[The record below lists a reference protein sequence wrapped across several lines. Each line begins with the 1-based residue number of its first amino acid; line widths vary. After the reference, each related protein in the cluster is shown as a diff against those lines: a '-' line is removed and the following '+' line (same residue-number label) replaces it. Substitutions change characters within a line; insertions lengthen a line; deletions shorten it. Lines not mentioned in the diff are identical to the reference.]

1 MLWSSRQRQNSV
13 KLIEYPVTV
22 RWELENFLV
31 VWKNTHQA
39 AIMLHHRMGGS
50 NNRNLFS
57 CSSEGWKF
65 KIRVLTVLVSL
76 EASPEMPTSSRV
88 LIQPSPCMRVLL
100 LTILGP
106 KFLLI
111 RPSVRTS
118 LVLQWIGIH
127 VPMQGTWV
135 LSLVQEDF
143 TYDS

>member
-1 MLWSSRQRQNSV
+1 M
-13 KLIEYPVTV
+13 
-22 RWELENFLV
+22 
-31 VWKNTHQA
+31 
-39 AIMLHHRMGGS
+39 
-50 NNRNLFS
+50 
-57 CSSEGWKF
+57 
-65 KIRVLTVLVSL
+65 LTVLVSL